1 MSIQTPPTLQFVPG
15 DGRGAR
21 PAPQQLAEMSP
32 AGAALARLVPAGLP
46 VPQRRRARP
55 ASAEPARR
63 SSPINSARCR
73 GRPQHC
79 WTTGSSSARLRP
91 PCGCWPTWSGPRLTG
106 DDPRRHRA
114 VVARTL
120 HWRRR
125 KGTLA
130 TLEDVLTD
138 TSGWPAEVDE
148 AYRSLLLDQDL
159 ARPQPWRG
167 RTAVLWDPITLADPL
182 TRRARGNRSARD
194 PVPGPELVR
203 RPSEDVEQTLRRVGA
218 VDAGRYAASPRTVD
232 LRGWARPDR
241 VVIRTDRMVTAEL
254 DALELGARAGGHA
267 SQRPID
273 RATRIRAGPT
283 RPRPAAGG
291 AVPGAAPR

>member
-21 PAPQQLAEMSP
+21 PAPQRLAELSP
-32 AGAALARLVPAGLP
+32 AGAALARLVPSVYLSRNDA
-46 VPQRRRARP
+46 VP
-55 ASAEPARR
+55 
-63 SSPINSARCR
+63 
-73 GRPQHC
+73 GRPLLSLIDVIADQFNALQKAAAALLDDRFVERA
-79 WTTGSSSARLRP
+79 S
-91 PCGCWPTWSGPRLTG
+91 PTALSLLADLVGATLTG
-106 DDPRRHRA
+106 DDPAMHRA

-159 ARPQPWRG
+159 ARLQPWRG

-194 PVPGPELVR
+194 PV
-203 RPSEDVEQTLRRVGA
+203 
-218 VDAGRYAASPRTVD
+218 
-232 LRGWARPDR
+232 
-241 VVIRTDRMVTAEL
+241 
-254 DALELGARAGGHA
+254 
-267 SQRPID
+267 
-273 RATRIRAGPT
+273 
-283 RPRPAAGG
+283 
-291 AVPGAAPR
+291 